1 MPRYYPVCLDLE
13 GKFCLVV
20 GGGKIAERKIVSLLD
35 YGAKVR
41 VVSPKVTREI
51 TDLFRQGKIWHEE
64 REFQVGDLTGVF
76 LVIAATNID
85 QINKG
90 IAREAQRHGLL
101 INVVDAPADSTFILP
116 AVLKRGD
123 LAISISTG
131 GKSPALARKMRQDME
146 TQYGQE
152 YEILVD
158 ILGGLR
164 ADILRAEPDIE
175 KRKGLFQRLAESDEL
190 LRTIREH
197 GREAA
202 EKKARE
208 LL

>member
-13 GKFCLVV
+13 GKCCLVV

-41 VVSPKVTREI
+41 VVSPKVTPEI
-51 TDLFRQGKIWHEE
+51 ADLLRQGRIWYEE
-64 REFQVGDLTGVF
+64 REFQAGDLAGVF

-85 QINKG
+85 QINQG
-90 IAREAQRHGLL
+90 IAREAQRRGIL

-146 TQYGQE
+146 TQYGRE

-158 ILGGLR
+158 IMGNLR
-164 ADILRAEPDIE
+164 ADILRMEPDIE
-175 KRKGLFQRLAESDEL
+175 KRKGIFQRLAESDEL
-190 LRTIREH
+190 LRTIREK

-202 EKKARE
+202 EKRARE